1 MAPSI
6 PVEIEKKHIDGAIER
21 AKAGVSKED
30 SYYYADKQTKGLQL
44 RVQSR
49 QAFWALKYFN
59 WTRTIGYAWPAEDRH
74 LPSISEARK
83 LAAACKDIL
92 DDDPK
97 MLEPML
103 VKYYGR
109 SDRDIKKA
117 KKEMSAVSTGWT
129 VLRTAEEM
137 ITARQQPD
145 TDEPIKPATIAQ
157 FRYTLKRPELK
168 ELVNKPISDVTKG
181 DLDAV
186 KRELDKMPEHATTA
200 VKKFV
205 SDIRRILT
213 WGATH
218 ATDTTGLDPSNLWWQ
233 LVKSGKKT
241 KPVTRTPEVDDLVK
255 TLILAE
261 EYLKKPLPGRASDGR
276 FGIGQ
281 NVLNALWWL
290 CLSAQR
296 ATAGTQLRVIDFF
309 PDPERRESGWYL
321 AFWEETKNGKA
332 FVLPVPPRAV
342 TFLLSLISKNK
353 GNHSS
358 QWCFP
363 SSKGDAANDIPIDR
377 NSPGAFI
384 ERLATVDTPTRTRI
398 KAELKKDEENRKKKG
413 KEYEPWV
420 NPFVD
425 LLAEH
430 DVMYW
435 SPHDVRRGLT
445 AVMKKHD
452 IPGGASAVLAHEVD
466 VTADLRHV
474 DNARNRERWLELRVA
489 KVTELAYGAGGFIPL
504 KGKAM
509 EIWTNTILDRYEE
522 LSPEAQVRKA
532 ERGRIVT
539 ARYIFRDANDVE
551 STVEPAKIYAEQKI
565 AKQRAVVEQRE
576 RIVQSF
582 LADEPIN
589 LSAVAF
595 AKEMLAEAEDEL
607 DRLSTAALIEG
618 SEQARGSASLFKII
632 NEDRF
637 DFDYRKKAPDWI
649 AIRNNYVLGRI
660 TIEELKAKVG
670 EVYGLDFSDMSAG
683 IFLPGRGPSTLGEG
697 TVSKEEELAMRA
709 EERKAMGL
717 Q

>member
-1 MAPSI
+1 MAPKNT
-6 PVEIEKKHIDGAIER
+6 VEIKQKHIDEAIEC

-30 SYYYADKQTKGLQL
+30 TYYYGDSSTTGLQL
-44 RVQSR
+44 RVQGR
-49 QAFWALKYFN
+49 KAFWALKYFN
-59 WTRTIGYAWPAEDRH
+59 FTKTIGNAWPEDDRH
-74 LPSISEARK
+74 IPSISEARK

-92 DDDPK
+92 DDDPN
-97 MLEPML
+97 MLKPFL
-103 VKYYGR
+103 VKYFGR
-109 SDRDIKKA
+109 SDRNTRQA
-117 KKEMSAVSTGWT
+117 KKEMVATSTGWT

-137 ITARQQPD
+137 ITARQKPD

-157 FRYTLKRPELK
+157 FRYTLRRPELK

-186 KRELDKMPEHATTA
+186 KRELDKMPNGATSA

-218 ATDTTGLDPSNLWWQ
+218 ATDMTGLDPANLWWQ

-241 KPVTRTPEVDDLVK
+241 SPVTRTPEVDDLVK

-261 EYLKKPLPGRASDGR
+261 EYLTKPLPGRPSDGK
-276 FGIGQ
+276 FGVGQ
-281 NVLNALWWL
+281 NVLTALWWL

-309 PDPERRESGWYL
+309 PDPERPDSGWYL

-332 FVLPVPPRAV
+332 FVLPVPPKAV
-342 TFLLSLISKNK
+342 TFLLALMSKNK
-353 GNHSS
+353 VSHRS

-363 SSKGDAANDIPIDR
+363 SSKGSSDNDIPVVRD
-377 NSPGAFI
+377 SPGALI
-384 ERLATVDTPTRTRI
+384 ERLAAIDTPTRKRI
-398 KAELKKDEENRKKKG
+398 AAELEKDAENKKKKG
-413 KEYEPWV
+413 KDYQPWV

-425 LLAEH
+425 LLAKH
-430 DVMYW
+430 DIMYW
-435 SPHDVRRGLT
+435 SPHDIRRGLT

-474 DNARNRERWLELRVA
+474 DNARNRERWLELRVS

-504 KGKAM
+504 KSKAM

-522 LSPEAQVRKA
+522 LSPAAQVRKA
-532 ERGRIVT
+532 ERERIEI
-539 ARYIFRDANDVE
+539 ARYIYRDAADVE
-551 STVEPAKIYAEQKI
+551 STIEPARLYAEQKI

-582 LADEPIN
+582 LAEEPVS

-595 AKEMLAEAEDEL
+595 AKEMLADAEDEL
-607 DRLSTAALIEG
+607 SRLSTAALIEG
-618 SEQARGSASLFKII
+618 SEQARGNGSLFKII

-637 DFDYRKKAPDWI
+637 DFDYKNRAPDWI
-649 AIRNNYVLGRI
+649 AIRNEYVLGRI
-660 TIEELKAKVG
+660 TLEELKVKVA
-670 EVYGLDFSDMSAG
+670 EVYGLDFSPGSAG
-683 IFLPGRGPSTLGEG
+683 IFLPDRGPSTLWEG
-697 TVSKEEELAMRA
+697 TVSREEELAMRA
-709 EERKAMGL
+709 EERRAMGL